1 MISCKQCR
9 KCVLI
14 LLDGLGDRSYD
25 SLDGRTPLQ
34 AARTPVLDRLAARGA
49 NGLYHAASVGQA
61 LPSET
66 AHFAMFGYADEE
78 FPGRGALEALGAG
91 IPFESDDVA
100 VLTHFAA
107 LAEQDNHLILS
118 GGRVDADPEEL
129 AELKGALNELE
140 GREVAI
146 RFHPTAGVFGLLT
159 LHGDV
164 SPYFTDTDPIIA
176 GRALPEL
183 KPWRSHQ
190 KDPATR
196 NTVRALKDF
205 LRSAYDRLSSHPV
218 NRARAKADQP
228 PVNGLVT
235 QRAGRLKTV
244 PFFRERYG
252 LCGVSVAS
260 GAVYRGLC
268 AYIGLD
274 FREVADTDQ
283 PGADIADRLR
293 AARELLARYDFIH
306 VHTKTPDQAAHTKD
320 PEAKRRVIE
329 ALDEGI
335 GEAVDALAD
344 DPEVLLAVTADHS
357 TPSAGPLVHS
367 GEPVPLLFSGRGVR
381 RDAVDRFDEV
391 SAATGAMGLLRG
403 RELIYLILSHL
414 DRAKLRGL
422 MDTPD
427 DQAYWPGDYEPFR
440 LR

>member
-14 LLDGLGDRSYD
+14 LLDGLGDRSYAA
-25 SLDGRTPLQ
+25 LDGLTPLQ
-34 AARTPVLDRLAARGA
+34 AARTPVLDRLAAQGA
-49 NGLYHAASVGQA
+49 NGLYHAAAVGQA

-66 AHFAMFGYADEE
+66 AHFAMFGYGVDE

-91 IPFESDDVA
+91 ISLESDDVA
-100 VLTHFAA
+100 VLAHFAA
-107 LAEQDNHLILS
+107 LAEADNHLVLTRD
-118 GGRVDADPEEL
+118 RVDADPEEI
-129 AELKGALNELE
+129 AELIEAVNEVE

-146 RFHPTAGVFGLLT
+146 RFHPTGGIYGLLT
-159 LHGDV
+159 LHGEV
-164 SPYFTDTDPIIA
+164 SPYFTDTDPIAA
-176 GRALPEL
+176 GRAIPEL

-196 NTVRALKDF
+196 NAVRALKDF
-205 LRSAYDRLSSHPV
+205 LRSAYNRLSSHPV
-218 NRARAKADQP
+218 NRVRAEAGQP

-235 QRAGRLKTV
+235 QRAGQLKTV

-260 GAVYRGLC
+260 GIVYRGLC
-268 AYIGLD
+268 AYLGLD
-274 FREVADTDQ
+274 FREMADTDQ
-283 PGADIADRLR
+283 PGADIAHRLR
-293 AARELLARYDFIH
+293 AARELLDRYDFIH
-306 VHTKTPDQAAHTKD
+306 VHTKTPDQAAHAKD

-344 DPEVLLAVTADHS
+344 DPEVLLVVTADHS

-391 SAATGAMGLLRG
+391 SSAAGAYGLLRG
-403 RELIYLILSHL
+403 RELIYLILNHL

-427 DQAYWPGDYEPFR
+427 DQDYWPGDYEPFR